1 MKKIYLALLVILA
14 TLASCVDEQEHEN
27 TPQGNFEALWQIIDE
42 HYCFFDYKD
51 IDWNSIYNIYKV
63 RASDNINREQLFEV
77 LTDMLSELRDGHV
90 NLYSAFD

>member
-14 TLASCVDEQEHEN
+14 TLASCVDEKEHEN

-51 IDWNSIYNIYKV
+51 VDWNAIYNI
-63 RASDNINREQLFEV
+63 
-77 LTDMLSELRDGHV
+77 
-90 NLYSAFD
+90 